1 MTHLCSRISNPAAPT
16 KAVFEAALKLEHR
29 RTRVQQNYD
38 NFIRYAIQLASR
50 ATLFVRLFTL
60 WLILTLL
67 TIINHLP
74 MLLLVETEVRITING
89 DYRVM

>member
-1 MTHLCSRISNPAAPT
+1 MVISLDIRII
-16 KAVFEAALKLEHR
+16 K
-29 RTRVQQNYD
+29 
-38 NFIRYAIQLASR
+38 LASR

-60 WLILTLL
+60 WLILTFL

-74 MLLLVETEVRITING
+74 KLLHVETEVRITIND